1 MNSFF
6 LPQKSLG
13 KREKG
18 FNEFWRSILIFN
30 NFHFHKTFQG
40 LTKLEMC
47 GNLFFWVFGRQVVL
61 QAVLIS
67 KMKNHKQIALGYI
80 HQETFIKKYSYEV
93 HLLEK
98 SSTQYG
104 YQDWIPMYRRAQKKE
119 ISYRKKKSFNDIEC
133 SHQYLRL
140 ALGLSNFLFK
150 VFFGLLNL
158 ITLQLQVR
166 YLGVFWSISKYT
178 ALINVV

>member
-1 MNSFF
+1 MNFF

-13 KREKG
+13 KREMG

-80 HQETFIKKYSYEV
+80 HQETFIKKNSYEV

-119 ISYRKKKSFNDIEC
+119 ISYRKKNPSMILSVHINIYVWLSDFPIFF
-133 SHQYLRL
+133 LRFFWPTE
-140 ALGLSNFLFK
+140 SNYPTVTRK
-150 VFFGLLNL
+150 VFG
-158 ITLQLQVR
+158 
-166 YLGVFWSISKYT
+166 GVLKHLKIHCFD
-178 ALINVV
+178 